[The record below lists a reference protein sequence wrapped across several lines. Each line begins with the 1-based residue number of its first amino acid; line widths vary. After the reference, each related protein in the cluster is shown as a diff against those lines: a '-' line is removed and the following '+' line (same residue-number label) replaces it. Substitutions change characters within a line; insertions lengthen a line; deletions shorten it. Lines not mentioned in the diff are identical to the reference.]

1 MSTWMILRSSTPC
14 SECGSGN
21 GQSPRLLRFYQEPA
35 WGRCPGNVIRQG
47 NEECV
52 NLGNHSTPTVGL
64 HSSPQDG
71 IACYTEMSSYEQGER
86 TLAVPVM
93 AHADA
98 TMLVTMDRNFY
109 SYAFWQQGLATG
121 ARLLFRLSSVLN
133 LPREEVLADRSY
145 LSTVY
150 ASAQDRKK
158 GRDGVRVRVIKYTLE
173 GIPDAEPR
181 YRLVTNWMDPTE
193 AAAQT
198 GGRAGR

>member
-1 MSTWMILRSSTPC
+1 
-14 SECGSGN
+14 
-21 GQSPRLLRFYQEPA
+21 
-35 WGRCPGNVIRQG
+35 
-47 NEECV
+47 
-52 NLGNHSTPTVGL
+52 
-64 HSSPQDG
+64 
-71 IACYTEMSSYEQGER
+71 
-86 TLAVPVM
+86 M